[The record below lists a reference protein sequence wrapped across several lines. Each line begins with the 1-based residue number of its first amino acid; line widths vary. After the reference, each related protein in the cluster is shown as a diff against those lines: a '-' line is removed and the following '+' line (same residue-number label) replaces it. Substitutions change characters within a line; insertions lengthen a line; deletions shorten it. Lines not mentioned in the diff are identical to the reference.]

1 MISIFVPLYIFLMAY
16 HHILRQ
22 NSSFNLI
29 KSSLTYNHFF
39 YCSGICKSLLCHRL
53 EFKSLQN
60 AVKFISTN
68 NSKASD
74 LDLAHYDFIGK
85 IYENFKSP
93 IIFLTQKRAYEIA
106 RKIIADHREIEN
118 CFREEVA
125 TIEKNYR
132 EEIAMI
138 KKNSR
143 EEIAMIKKNSWEE
156 IATVEKKS
164 WEEIAT
170 VEKKSREEVATIEK
184 KSWEEV
190 TTIEKKSWEMVAT
203 IVVTIGKKFREEVA
217 MIEKR
222 LQAAQNDYRDLLIR
236 FMRVRGNFNLRGAIE
251 WVREQI
257 SKGNYGDYSL
267 LSIPL
272 AITQS
277 STATNVQNKSSESTT
292 PPDTSP
298 SDQRLI
304 QLMEN
309 TTFSENLLK
318 ICEIN
323 KMTEYH
329 VRTCIAGLYHQL
341 SKQVHG
347 YNKQEIAIDSRFF
360 TSNEILALGFIFRI
374 YNISYLYYDES
385 GQLNNFPFKI

>member
-1 MISIFVPLYIFLMAY
+1 MAY

-29 KSSLTYNHFF
+29 KSSLMYNHFV
-39 YCSGICKSLLCHRL
+39 YCSSICKSLLCHRL

-68 NSKASD
+68 NFEASD
-74 LDLAHYDFIGK
+74 LTLAKDNLFRD
-85 IYENFKSP
+85 IYRNLRGP
-93 IIFLTQKRAYEIA
+93 IVFLSRKRAFEIA
-106 RKIIADHREIEN
+106 NKIIADHREFEKCFMEEIATIEKSSK
-118 CFREEVA
+118 EEVA
-125 TIEKNYR
+125 TIEKNFR
-132 EEIAMI
+132 EEI
-138 KKNSR
+138 
-143 EEIAMIKKNSWEE
+143 
-156 IATVEKKS
+156 
-164 WEEIAT
+164 
-170 VEKKSREEVATIEK
+170 ATIEK
-184 KSWEEV
+184 KSR
-190 TTIEKKSWEMVAT
+190 EMVAT

-236 FMRVRGNFNLRGAIE
+236 FMRVRRNFNLRGAIEWAAQNDYRDLLIRFMRVRRNFNLRGAIE
-251 WVREQI
+251 WVREQV

-292 PPDTSP
+292 PPYTSP
-298 SDQRLI
+298 SDKRLV
-304 QLMEN
+304 QLMKN

-323 KMTEYH
+323 KMTESH

-341 SKQVHG
+341 SKQANG
-347 YNKQEIAIDSRFF
+347 YDKQEIAIDARFF

-374 YNISYLYYDES
+374 YNISYLYYDDS

>member
-1 MISIFVPLYIFLMAY
+1 MAY

-29 KSSLTYNHFF
+29 KSSLTHNHFF

-74 LDLAHYDFIGK
+74 LDLARYDFIK
-85 IYENFKSP
+85 NIYENFKSP
-93 IIFLTQKRAYEIA
+93 IIVLSQKRAFEIA

-138 KKNSR
+138 KKNYR

-184 KSWEEV
+184 KSWEEIATV
-190 TTIEKKSWEMVAT
+190 EKNSREVIATIEKNSMEEVAT
-203 IVVTIGKKFREEVA
+203 IGATIGKKFREEVA

-222 LQAAQNDYRDLLIR
+222 LQAAQNDYRDLIIR

-298 SDQRLI
+298 SDQRLV

-323 KMTEYH
+323 KMTESH

-360 TSNEILALGFIFRI
+360 ASNEILALGFIFRI

>member
-39 YCSGICKSLLCHRL
+39 YWSGICKSLLCHRL

-68 NSKASD
+68 NFEASD
-74 LDLAHYDFIGK
+74 LTLAQDNFFRN
-85 IYENFKSP
+85 IYRNLRGP
-93 IIFLTQKRAYEIA
+93 IVFLSRKRAFEIA
-106 RKIIADHREIEN
+106 NKIIADHREIEN
-118 CFREEVA
+118 CFMEEVA
-125 TIEKNYR
+125 TIEKN
-132 EEIAMI
+132 
-138 KKNSR
+138 SR
-143 EEIAMIKKNSWEE
+143 EEIGMIEKNSWEE

-164 WEEIAT
+164 REMATTIVATIA
-170 VEKKSREEVATIEK
+170 ATIEK
-184 KSWEEV
+184 KSRKKV
-190 TTIEKKSWEMVAT
+190 ATIEKT
-203 IVVTIGKKFREEVA
+203 
-217 MIEKR
+217 

-292 PPDTSP
+292 PPYTSP
-298 SDQRLI
+298 SDQRLV

-323 KMTEYH
+323 KMAESH

-341 SKQVHG
+341 SKQAHG
-347 YNKQEIAIDSRFF
+347 YDKQEIAIDSRFLV
-360 TSNEILALGFIFRI
+360 SNEILALGFIFRI